1 MIFGI
6 ATQMSP
12 LWDVFFHR
20 RRKTKWFDFHDLMT
34 TVFPQGKASF
44 SRDFLWICKTTFP
57 MEDYKQGWR
66 PSSKTK
72 VRRHELDAVQKL
84 PKTKGTFRQRRLCTE
99 KFNAN
104 SFSHG
109 ATIFFLS
116 GKPFPKIRSQ
126 LPIVFPSKRNSAK
139 FELTQTCP

>member
-1 MIFGI
+1 MIFAWYVPFMGC
-6 ATQMSP
+6 
-12 LWDVFFHR
+12 
-20 RRKTKWFDFHDLMT
+20 
-34 TVFPQGKASF
+34 VFPQTKKDKMIFFMVWWQQFFPEEKHLF

-72 VRRHELDAVQKL
+72 VGRLGLDAVQKL
-84 PKTKGTFRQRRLCTE
+84 PKTNGTFRQRRLCTE

-109 ATIFFLS
+109 ATIFLLS

-126 LPIVFPSKRNSAK
+126 LPIVFPSEQKSAK
-139 FELTQTCP
+139 FKLTQTCP